1 MNIFDTRTM
10 LGMVNQADF
19 TPTTFLRDRYFAT
32 VRTFDTAKVDVD
44 IVDASGRK
52 LAPFVNPKIGGKV
65 VERHGYRTNTY
76 EAPELSP
83 QMITTA
89 EDMLKRLPGEA
100 LYSGMSPTER
110 AAQQLGADLR
120 ELDEI
125 ITRREEAMCA
135 EALFTGKIAV
145 KGEGYDEVIDFWG
158 ADEANKPTTEITTK
172 WSATTADIIGDLRKI
187 RRTVIQKSGV
197 TPTEIVCGSDVI
209 DVLLKD
215 TNVAAALNT
224 RRVDLGMIQIQD
236 LPNGVTYYGNLAGLD
251 IYGYDS
257 WYLGEDGKEL
267 PFVPAKQVLFASQA
281 AKTTMAYGCVSLAG
295 DDAVQFYAERRVPD
309 SWVQRANPSGRV
321 VQIKS
326 RPLPI
331 INQVHGFH
339 VITPLA

>member
-32 VRTFDTAKVDVD
+32 VRKFDTAKVDVD
-44 IVDASGRK
+44 IVDPSGRK
-52 LAPFVNPKIGGKV
+52 LAPFVNPKIGGKII
-65 VERHGYRTNTY
+65 ERHGYRTNTY
-76 EAPELSP
+76 EAPEVSP

-89 EDMLKRLPGEA
+89 EDMLKRLPGETV
-100 LYSGMSPTER
+100 YSGMSPTER

-135 EALFTGKIAV
+135 EALFTGKVTV
-145 KGEGYDEVIDFWG
+145 KGDGYDEVVDFWS
-158 ADEANKPTTEITTK
+158 AVESEKPVTTLTTK
-172 WSATTADIIGDLRKI
+172 WSDAAADIIGDLRKI
-187 RRTVIQKSGV
+187 RRTVIQKSGM
-197 TPTEIVCGSDVI
+197 TPTEVICGADVI

-215 TNVAAALNT
+215 KNVAAALNT

-236 LPNGVTYYGNLAGLD
+236 LPNGVTYYGNLGGID

-257 WYLGEDGKEL
+257 WYLGEDGEEAA
-267 PFVPAKQVLFASQA
+267 FVPAKQVLMA
-281 AKTTMAYGCVSLAG
+281 APGVKTTMAYGCVALAG
-295 DDAVQFYAERRVPD
+295 DDTVAFYAERRVPD

-331 INQVHGFH
+331 INQPLGFH
-339 VITPLA
+339 VITAL

>member
-76 EAPELSP
+76 EAPEVSP

-135 EALFTGKIAV
+135 EALFTGKVTV
-145 KGEGYDEVIDFWG
+145 KGDGYDDVIDFWG

-172 WSATTADIIGDLRKI
+172 WSAADADIIGDLRKI
-187 RRTVIQKSGV
+187 RRTVIQKSGM
-197 TPTEIVCGSDVI
+197 TPTEVICGADVI

-215 TNVAAALNT
+215 KNVAAALNT

-236 LPNGVTYYGNLAGLD
+236 LPNGVTYYGNLGGID

-257 WYLGEDGKEL
+257 WYLGEDGEEAA
-267 PFVPAKQVLFASQA
+267 FVPAKQVLMA
-281 AKTTMAYGCVSLAG
+281 APGVKTTMAYGCVALAG
-295 DDAVQFYAERRVPD
+295 DDTVAFYAERRVPD

-331 INQVHGFH
+331 INQPLGFH
-339 VITPLA
+339 VITAL